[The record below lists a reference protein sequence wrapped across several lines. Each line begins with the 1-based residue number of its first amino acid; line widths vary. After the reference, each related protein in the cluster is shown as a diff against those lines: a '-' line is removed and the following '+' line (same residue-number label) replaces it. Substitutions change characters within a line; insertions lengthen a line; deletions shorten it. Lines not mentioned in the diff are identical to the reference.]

1 MGIVPVDEGVRDLAK
16 VEFGCFAWGGAAVA
30 EHEEEGFVF
39 DAEGGFFAGAAGDE
53 RGF

>member
-1 MGIVPVDEGVRDLAK
+1 VGVGPVDEGVGDLAE
-16 VEFGCFAWGGAAVA
+16 VELGCFARGGAAVA
-30 EHEEEGFVF
+30 DHKEEGFVF